1 MSHEALSKIFA
12 LQQEEQRK
20 KEAAAKASRERT
32 DRERRALA
40 TSEVMEILRSLRDV
54 PLKKEFAGVYGAN
67 QKFESM
73 ITYYRTE
80 VFEGKTSELM
90 MKMSSG
96 SPARWRCY
104 ECRDSGRM
112 LYEYRTGDLV
122 VSTDHRPERGFT
134 DTFISFAAQYLD
146 PQAVA
151 DKLGQTPATPPA
163 ANHGRRILQAT

>member
-20 KEAAAKASRERT
+20 NEAAAKAARDRT

-40 TSEVMEILRSLRDV
+40 TSDVMGILRSLRDV

-73 ITYYRTE
+73 IQYYRTE
-80 VFEGKTSELM
+80 VFEGKTNELM
-90 MKMSSG
+90 MKMYSG

-112 LYEYRTGDLV
+112 LYEHRIGDLV
-122 VSTDHRPERGFT
+122 ISTDQRDERGFT
-134 DTFISFAAQYLD
+134 DLFIAFAAKYLD
-146 PQAVA
+146 PQAIA
-151 DKLGQTPATPPA
+151 DKLGQTPATQPA
-163 ANHGRRILQAT
+163 ANQGRRILQAT